1 MNRSIYFDYKLM
13 INTTPLGMYPNIDS
27 SPNINF
33 DYLNDQHFIYDL
45 IYNPELTKLLKIS
58 KSKGANIKN
67 GLEMLYDQANI
78 SWDIWNK

>member
-1 MNRSIYFDYKLM
+1 MNRSIYTEYKLM
-13 INTTPLGMYPNIDS
+13 INTTPLGMYPNINS
-27 SPNINF
+27 YPNINF

-45 IYNPELTKLLKIS
+45 IYNPELTELLKKS
-58 KSKGANIKN
+58 KSKRVNIKN